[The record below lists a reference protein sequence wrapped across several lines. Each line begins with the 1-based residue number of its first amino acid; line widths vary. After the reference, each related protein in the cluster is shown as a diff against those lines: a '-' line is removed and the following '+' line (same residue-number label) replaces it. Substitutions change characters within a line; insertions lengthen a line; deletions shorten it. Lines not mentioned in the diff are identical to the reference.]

1 MLLLV
6 VLQCENFVNWAMKA
20 LDSGLEVV
28 EPLATTKQLMDVIKQ
43 LQLGNEKK
51 DGFTHIKEQWRWGS
65 TLQNSCKIGT
75 LTKDNYDALK
85 QKGPLGQWVKDG
97 VCMA

>member
-1 MLLLV
+1 
-6 VLQCENFVNWAMKA
+6 MKA

-51 DGFTHIKEQWRWGS
+51 DGFRHIKEQWRWGS
-65 TLQNSCKIGT
+65 TLQNNCKIGT
-75 LTKDNYDALK
+75 STKDNHDALK
-85 QKGPLGQWVKDG
+85 QNGPPGWWVKDG